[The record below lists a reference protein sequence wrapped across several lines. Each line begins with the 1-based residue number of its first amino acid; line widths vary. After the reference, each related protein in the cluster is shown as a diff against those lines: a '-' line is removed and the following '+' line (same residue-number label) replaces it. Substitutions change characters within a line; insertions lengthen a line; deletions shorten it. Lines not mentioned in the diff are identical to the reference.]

1 MKYRT
6 TPIKRRK
13 EGKPFLLLL
22 TAEEHEYLK
31 RIIKDRGG
39 NMALYMRG
47 MAFKRGWRRE
57 LDDLRREQGA
67 AEAKSILAKSPTVS

>member
-6 TPIKRRK
+6 TPRRK

-22 TAEEHEYLK
+22 TDDEHEFLE

-57 LDDLRREQGA
+57 LDDLRREQGPL
-67 AEAKSILAKSPTVS
+67 AEPPKLS

>member
-6 TPIKRRK
+6 TQKRK
-13 EGKPFLLLL
+13 EGKPFMVLL
-22 TAEEHEYLK
+22 TIDEHEYLE

-47 MAFKRGWRRE
+47 KAFARGWRRE
-57 LDDLRREQGA
+57 LDDLRREQGPM
-67 AEAKSILAKSPTVS
+67 EPKSILARTPNVS